1 MAYLIKQ
8 EEEEEIGKM
17 QEIGKIVRA
26 GGEEEEIDKET
37 KERKGYKERV
47 TMEGIGLLSSRIY
60 NPNYEREIPNSS
72 NRSCSSSDTE
82 REQELITE
90 KKRRGRKNIK

>member
-26 GGEEEEIDKET
+26 GGEEEEEEEEIDKEISLLV
-37 KERKGYKERV
+37 E
-47 TMEGIGLLSSRIY
+47 IGHKTGL
-60 NPNYEREIPNSS
+60 
-72 NRSCSSSDTE
+72 
-82 REQELITE
+82 
-90 KKRRGRKNIK
+90 

>member
-26 GGEEEEIDKET
+26 GGEEEEEEEIDKEISLLV
-37 KERKGYKERV
+37 E
-47 TMEGIGLLSSRIY
+47 IGHKTGL
-60 NPNYEREIPNSS
+60 
-72 NRSCSSSDTE
+72 
-82 REQELITE
+82 
-90 KKRRGRKNIK
+90 